1 MRQADV
7 HPPAAN
13 DFQAISS
20 NRLEIRRIM
29 AAAGMYDVHSIV
41 AYVNRAASEIE
52 LQTLPQAMVPTLLL
66 PSTEGLIQAIT
77 QDA

>member
-1 MRQADV
+1 
-7 HPPAAN
+7 
-13 DFQAISS
+13 
-20 NRLEIRRIM
+20 M